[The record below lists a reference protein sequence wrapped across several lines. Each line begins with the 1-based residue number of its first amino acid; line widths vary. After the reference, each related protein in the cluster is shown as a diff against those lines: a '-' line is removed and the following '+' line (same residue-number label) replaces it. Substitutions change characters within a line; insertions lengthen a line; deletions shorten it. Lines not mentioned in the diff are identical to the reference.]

1 MSYRIMCIDMDA
13 FYVSVEQSFK
23 PYLKHRPLAVG
34 GKRDRGVIC
43 TCSYEARKY
52 GIHSGMGSAV
62 AKSLC
67 PELVFLPV
75 DIQKYSI
82 VSKNIFSLLSKMLP
96 KLVVSSIDE
105 AYADITDIKM
115 DTFQLIKKIKYV
127 IKKYFD
133 ITCTIGVGPNK
144 MTAKMATTVNKPD
157 GYYIVDDDSAV
168 SFLDS
173 FPLSKIW
180 GIGASTLNRL
190 SEYGI
195 FSVYELRTY
204 GKENLENILGIHG
217 KKLYNAVNGIYE
229 EDEAVKLSNKSISK
243 ATTFEYDISSKQELY
258 SYMYLLSEKVSRKL
272 MDNLYAAKVISLTLK
287 TYDFEYKTY
296 RKTQNKYFFTHDD
309 IYNYAKQLFDEHNA
323 GKVPLRLIGVG
334 VAGLQQVDDSFYL
347 YFTDKS

>member
-1 MSYRIMCIDMDA
+1 MCIDMDA

-52 GIHSGMGSAV
+52 GVHSGMSSAV

-67 PELVFLPV
+67 PELVFMPV
-75 DIQKYSI
+75 DMQKYST

-105 AYADITDIKM
+105 AYADVTDINM
-115 DTFQLIKKIKYV
+115 DSYQLIKKIKYV

-133 ITCTIGVGPNK
+133 ITCTIGIGPNK

-157 GYYIVDDDSAV
+157 GYYIVENDGAI
-168 SFLDS
+168 SFMDS

-180 GIGASTLNRL
+180 GIGTSTLNKL
-190 SEYGI
+190 AEYGI
-195 FSVYELRTY
+195 FSVQELRNY
-204 GKENLENILGIHG
+204 GTDNLENILGTHG
-217 KKLYNAVNGIYE
+217 KKLYNALNGIYE
-229 EDEAVKLSNKSISK
+229 EDEATKLENKSISK

-258 SYMYLLSEKVSRKL
+258 SYLLMLSDKVSDKL
-272 MDNLYAAKVISLTLK
+272 MNNLYTAKVITLTLK

-296 RKTQNKYFFTHDD
+296 RKTQNRYFFTKDD
-309 IYNYAKQLFDEHNA
+309 IYTYAKQLFDEHNA

-334 VAGLQQVDDSFYL
+334 VAGLQQVD
-347 YFTDKS
+347 KSYYSYSII